1 MIGMLKRIF
10 TGKTGPG
17 EIISQF
23 RHQAEVFDGEQAD
36 LNYQMKRQRAR
47 IEGILNRGKEAAR
60 NGDTMGKRQ
69 AAMELKGTQL
79 EAAAVEKDLVK
90 VLNARTFVRLTLR
103 KLERCTR
110 TQLGRAY
117 EGLNN
122 LMKDAEFQRLL
133 VETRFNGQEAESKIE
148 AALGRVFDEMPEDA
162 EVLAVDTSIFDELA
176 EADKSGDVERVKA
189 IKRKAGA
196 RPEQFA
202 AEEMAV

>member
-1 MIGMLKRIF
+1 MIGMLKQLF
-10 TGKTGPG
+10 TGKTKPN
-17 EIISQF
+17 EMMSQF
-23 RHQAEVFDGEQAD
+23 QQQAEVFDAEQAD
-36 LNYQMKRQRAR
+36 LNYQMKRQRSR

-60 NGDTMGKRQ
+60 NGDSLGKRQ
-69 AAMELKGTQL
+69 AAMELKGAQL

-117 EGLNN
+117 EGLNR

-133 VETRFNGQEAESKIE
+133 VETRFNGQEAEAKLES
-148 AALGRVFDEMPEDA
+148 ALGRVFDEMPEDA

-176 EADKSGDVERVKA
+176 EADKTGDVDRVKA

-196 RPEQFA
+196 RPEQVLSEEVA
-202 AEEMAV
+202 A